1 MNVAAILKQKG
12 RSIVTASEKT
22 RLLDIARTLAERR
35 IGAILI
41 LGELD
46 RLAGILSER
55 DIIRALAKD
64 GVDAMGRPAADYM
77 TRDVITCR
85 ISDTLEHLAHTM
97 TEGKFRHLP
106 VMEEGRLTGVISIGD
121 VVKERIA
128 ETEMETEQL
137 RHYIAAH

>member
-12 RSIVTASEKT
+12 RSIVTAAQSTK
-22 RLLDIARTLAERR
+22 LLDIAKTLAERR

-46 RLAGILSER
+46 RLAGIISER
-55 DIIRALAKD
+55 DIIRALARD
-64 GVDAMGRPAADYM
+64 GVDAMSRPASQYM
-77 TRDVITCR
+77 TREVVTCR
-85 ISDTLEHLAHTM
+85 ISDTLEQLAHTM

-106 VMEEGRLTGVISIGD
+106 VMEDGRLSGVISIGD